1 MKLRSLLV
9 TLAALCVGTAAHADE
24 GMWLYSAPP
33 RAQIKAK
40 YGFDLTDAWLD
51 HVRLSSV
58 RFNSGGSAS
67 FVSGE
72 GLVITNHHVAADSL
86 QKMGSQKNN
95 YLRDGFYAKTA
106 AEEIKCND
114 LEVNVLQSIE
124 DVTSPPALLPSSP
137 SFEAYG
143 RLFRDNPMLSYLLN
157 STIVSGLAVIANL
170 VFCSLAAYP
179 LARMRF
185 AGRGLVLALVVATI
199 LIPFQV
205 VMIPLYLLMVQVG
218 LRNTLWAL
226 IIPQA
231 ATAFGIFLLRQSFLG
246 VPVEL
251 EEAARSDGCTSIG
264 EWWNVMLPA
273 ARADLITLAMFVFIG
288 TWSDFLWPLVILDDP
303 KLYTLPL
310 GLQQL
315 ASSFSLD
322 WRLVAAGSVVSILPV
337 LVIFIGLQRYILPSA
352 SGDAVKG

>member
-1 MKLRSLLV
+1 VKEQRPLWAS
-9 TLAALCVGTAAHADE
+9 ALQLG
-24 GMWLYSAPP
+24 
-33 RAQIKAK
+33 
-40 YGFDLTDAWLD
+40 
-51 HVRLSSV
+51 
-58 RFNSGGSAS
+58 
-67 FVSGE
+67 
-72 GLVITNHHVAADSL
+72 
-86 QKMGSQKNN
+86 
-95 YLRDGFYAKTA
+95 
-106 AEEIKCND
+106 
-114 LEVNVLQSIE
+114 
-124 DVTSPPALLPSSP
+124 ALLLLALLMLVPLLWLVSTSLKGPAEDIFSTPPSLIPAQP
-137 SFEAYG
+137 SLEAYG
-143 RLFRDNPMLSYLLN
+143 RLFADHPLGLYLFN
-157 STIVSGLAVIANL
+157 STVVSLLAVLGNL
-170 VFCSLAAYP
+170 LFCSLAAYP

-205 VMIPLYLLMVQVG
+205 VMIPLYLMMVQLG

-226 IIPQA
+226 IVPQA

-251 EEAARSDGCTSIG
+251 EEAARIDGCTPAG
-264 EWWNVMLPA
+264 EWWNVMIPA

-303 KLYTLPL
+303 RLYTLPL

-337 LVIFIGLQRYILPSA
+337 LVLFVLLQRYILPSA

>member
-1 MKLRSLLV
+1 MKNRSPALGTNALQLGLLLL
-9 TLAALCVGTAAHADE
+9 LALAMLVPLL
-24 GMWLYSAPP
+24 WL
-33 RAQIKAK
+33 
-40 YGFDLTDAWLD
+40 
-51 HVRLSSV
+51 
-58 RFNSGGSAS
+58 
-67 FVSGE
+67 VS
-72 GLVITNHHVAADSL
+72 TSL
-86 QKMGSQKNN
+86 KGP
-95 YLRDGFYAKTA
+95 
-106 AEEIKCND
+106 AENIF
-114 LEVNVLQSIE
+114 
-124 DVTSPPALLPSSP
+124 TSPPALLPSHP
-137 SFEAYG
+137 SLEAYG
-143 RLFRDNPMLSYLLN
+143 RLFRDNPMLNYLLN
-157 STIVSGLAVIANL
+157 STIVSGMAVIANL

-251 EEAARSDGCTSIG
+251 EEAARSDGCTPIG

-337 LVIFIGLQRYILPSA
+337 LAIFIGLQRYILPSA

>member
-1 MKLRSLLV
+1 MKNRSR
-9 TLAALCVGTAAHADE
+9 ALGT
-24 GMWLYSAPP
+24 
-33 RAQIKAK
+33 
-40 YGFDLTDAWLD
+40 
-51 HVRLSSV
+51 
-58 RFNSGGSAS
+58 
-67 FVSGE
+67 
-72 GLVITNHHVAADSL
+72 
-86 QKMGSQKNN
+86 
-95 YLRDGFYAKTA
+95 
-106 AEEIKCND
+106 
-114 LEVNVLQSIE
+114 NVLQLGLLLLLALAMLVPLLWLVSTSLKGPAENIF
-124 DVTSPPALLPSSP
+124 TSPPALLPSQP

-143 RLFRDNPMLSYLLN
+143 RLFRDNPMLTYLLN

-226 IIPQA
+226 ISPQA

-251 EEAARSDGCTSIG
+251 EEAARSDGCSPIG